1 MKSYPFVLI
10 TACVLFFTACKN
22 NKQKEFELEINNIQ
36 VSISPTV
43 FKGENTALLE
53 IPLNMEEVAHKE
65 SINYKVI
72 YSAYLTSIQISTSN
86 PRWFT
91 RIENIEFELYNN
103 IRKPLKIAYLNG
115 IEQQISNANVIKNND
130 LGDFFQDNSLFLLT
144 NIQSKEAESASFEMS
159 INLKFKI
166 ISEKQQKI

>member
-1 MKSYPFVLI
+1 MKSYPFILI
-10 TACVLFFTACKN
+10 TVFFTFFIACKN

-36 VSISPTV
+36 VAIRPIV
-43 FKGENTALLE
+43 YKGDNTALLE
-53 IPLNMEEVAHKE
+53 VPLNMEDVAQKE
-65 SINYKVI
+65 LINYKVI
-72 YSAYLTSIQISTSN
+72 YSAYLTSMLVKTSN
-86 PRWFT
+86 PRWFSN
-91 RIENIEFELYNN
+91 IDNIEFELYNN

-144 NIQSKEAESASFEMS
+144 NIQFKEADSTAFEMS
-159 INLKFKI
+159 IDLKFKL